1 MGYRVWLITFLGPK
15 KREDYLKDS
24 SSRNIFNAL
33 DTCRATVGPVSNEG
47 VASSSTH
54 FSLYISRIFLSLYIV
69 HPPHSLYFILADFRE
84 RKLVAFDS
92 INPSFTSVSL
102 SVVIFKTVLLQ
113 KANLPVSFYFLLFFH
128 IFCL

>member
-1 MGYRVWLITFLGPK
+1 MGPK

-47 VASSSTH
+47 VTSSSTH

-84 RKLVAFDS
+84 RKPVAFDFV
-92 INPSFTSVSL
+92 NPSFTSITL
-102 SVVIFKTVLLQ
+102 SIVILKAVLQ
-113 KANLPVSFYFLLFFH
+113 KANLPVSFYFLLLFC